1 MEERTIKLMEYP
13 AALLIYS
20 SISVA
25 VCIIGLF
32 IYEYKQFK
40 KRDKQRR
47 DYIEKL
53 MKDREDEKE

>member
-1 MEERTIKLMEYP
+1 MEYP